1 MSSENSETEIT
12 AKRAKELDPDA
23 ESFLETL
30 ESEGVPQVETL
41 SVEQAR
47 ALHTDAF
54 TPEAEPESVAAVE
67 ERIIGTF
74 GKNIPVRIYTPEGSE
89 DGQHP
94 ALVYFHGGGWV
105 LGNLDTHD
113 SVARSLA
120 NRGDCVVVSV
130 EYRKAPE
137 NPFPAAVEDAYGATK
152 WTATHAEEIG
162 ADPDKLAVG
171 GESAG
176 GNLAAIVAQMADEK
190 ELGAPDIDFQLL
202 AYPVTNHDYGTESYS
217 QNGSG
222 YFLTRPL
229 MIWFWNHYLREDVD
243 GNNVRA
249 SPLLA
254 RDLSNLPPAFVLT
267 AGYDPLRDEGTAY
280 ASRLNEA
287 GVSIEHVNYGAMIH
301 DFLNMRQ
308 LDDPFP
314 DVERADDALDRAGE
328 ALREAFEE

>member
-1 MSSENSETEIT
+1 MASENPEPEIT
-12 AKRAKELDPDA
+12 AKRADQLDPDA
-23 ESFLETL
+23 KSFLETL

-54 TPEAEPESVAAVE
+54 TPEAEPESVASVE
-67 ERIIGTF
+67 DSTIGEF
-74 GKNIPVRIYTPEGSE
+74 GKNIPVRIYTPEG
-89 DGQHP
+89 DGPRP

-137 NPFPAAVEDAYGATK
+137 NPFPAAVEDAYEATK

-162 ADPDKLAVG
+162 ANPDKLAVG

-176 GNLAAIVAQMADEK
+176 GNLAAIVAQMARDK
-190 ELGAPDIDFQLL
+190 ELGAPEIDFQLL
-202 AYPVTNHDYGTESYS
+202 AYPVTNHDYGTKSYS

-222 YFLTRPL
+222 YFLSRPL

-243 GNNVRA
+243 GSNVRA
-249 SPLLA
+249 SPLLG
-254 RDLSNLPPAFVLT
+254 RDLSGLPPAFVLT
-267 AGYDPLRDEGTAY
+267 AGYDPLRDEGAAY
-280 ASRLNEA
+280 ASRLSDA
-287 GVSIEHVNYGAMIH
+287 GVSIEHANYNGMIH